1 MICKPVK
8 SGLKDGHDKKMI
20 LEYIQK
26 YGKVSRKEIDSLLNG
41 ILPSI
46 MDDKQKKNKINS
58 IIYSMSRKE
67 RVIENKGTS
76 RLPKWVKTTKQ
87 QIN

>member
-1 MICKPVK
+1 MICKLVK
-8 SGLKDGHDKKMI
+8 SGLKDDHDKKMI
-20 LEYIQK
+20 LEYIEK

-76 RLPKWVKTTKQ
+76 
-87 QIN
+87 